1 MEAVLANL
9 EARRNPFPLLF
20 LMSELLLVINI
31 SVASILVSL
40 NK

>member
-9 EARRNPFPLLF
+9 KARRNPFPLF
-20 LMSELLLVINI
+20 LISELLLVINI